1 MSLSL
6 HRGALSASVLL
17 AAFAMSA
24 FTPATT
30 GNNGGLLHSIS
41 SPTDKT
47 VLTYNA
53 DKSIAKL
60 VTTHA
65 MGDDQYTDVRIPVYQ
80 SGKLVKTMS
89 TADENQAP
97 TLFSA
102 FGYDSKGQIDRISYY
117 EENQV
122 SGYDSLVYDN
132 KGQLAARYFF
142 VMPAGKQTFENHYCQ
157 LYTWDQKG
165 NITQQ
170 ENMGRVSDNAAF
182 ALSSTVDYKYDNKL
196 NSQKSVAGFG
206 YITDLNA
213 VNLSAN
219 NIVSEVITPANGA
232 NAIAKSYAYNYNSKQ
247 YPAQV
252 TAKNSGSNEEVVTDL
267 TWE

>member
-6 HRGALSASVLL
+6 HRGALSATVLL
-17 AAFAMSA
+17 AAFAISA
-24 FTPATT
+24 FKSATT
-30 GNNGGLLHSIS
+30 SSNGGLLHAIS
-41 SPTDKT
+41 TPTDKT
-47 VLTYNA
+47 VISYNG

-89 TADENQAP
+89 TADEKEQAP
-97 TLFSA
+97 TLFSS
-102 FGYDSKGQIDRISYY
+102 FGYDAKGRIEKISYY

-122 SGYDSLVYDN
+122 AGYDSLVYDK

-142 VMPAGKQTFENHYCQ
+142 VIPAGKKTFENHYCQ
-157 LYTWDQKG
+157 LYTWDAKG
-165 NITQQ
+165 NIIQQ
-170 ENMGRVSDNAAF
+170 ENMGRIADNAAF
-182 ALSSTVDYKYDNKL
+182 ALSSTVEFRYDDKK
-196 NSQKSVAGFG
+196 NSQRSVADFG

-232 NAIAKSYAYNYNSKQ
+232 HATAKSYAYAYNSNH
-247 YPAQV
+247 YPEKV
-252 TAKNSGSNEEVVTDL
+252 TAKNNNEEVITEL

>member
-6 HRGALSASVLL
+6 HRGALGATVLS
-17 AAFAMSA
+17 AAFALSA
-24 FTPATT
+24 FKPAHSD
-30 GNNGGLLHSIS
+30 NNGGLLHAIS

-47 VLTYNA
+47 VISYNA
-53 DKSIAKL
+53 DKSIAKM

-65 MGDDQYTDVRIPVYQ
+65 LGDDQYTDVRIPVYQ

-89 TADENQAP
+89 TADEKEQVPA
-97 TLFSA
+97 LFSS
-102 FGYDSKGQIDRISYY
+102 FGYDSKGRIDKISYY

-142 VMPAGKQTFENHYCQ
+142 VIPAGKKTFENHYCQ
-157 LYTWDQKG
+157 LYTWDQQG
-165 NITQQ
+165 NIIRQ
-170 ENMGRVSDNAAF
+170 ENMGRGSDNAAF
-182 ALSSTVDYKYDNKL
+182 AVSSTVDYKYDDKM
-196 NSQKSVAGFG
+196 NSQRSVPGFA

-232 NAIAKSYAYNYNSKQ
+232 NAIAKSYAYNYNSRQ
-247 YPAQV
+247 YPEKV
-252 TAKNSGSNEEVVTDL
+252 TAKNNNEELVTEL

>member
-6 HRGALSASVLL
+6 HRGALSATVLL
-17 AAFAMSA
+17 AAFAISA
-24 FTPATT
+24 FKSAT
-30 GNNGGLLHSIS
+30 NSHDGGLLHVIS

-47 VLTYNA
+47 VISYNEN
-53 DKSIAKL
+53 KSIAKL

-65 MGDDQYTDVRIPVYQ
+65 MGDDQYTDVRIPVYA

-89 TADENQAP
+89 TSDETTQAP

-102 FGYDSKGQIDRISYY
+102 FGYDAKGRIDRISYY

-122 SGYDSLVYDN
+122 AGYDSLVYDN

-142 VMPAGKQTFENHYCQ
+142 VIPAGKKAFENHYCQ
-157 LYTWDQKG
+157 LYTWDAKG
-165 NITQQ
+165 NIIQQ
-170 ENMGRVSDNAAF
+170 ENMGRRSDNVAF
-182 ALSSTVDYKYDNKL
+182 TLSSTVAYKYDDKK
-196 NSQKSVAGFG
+196 NSQRSVADFG

-219 NIVSEVITPANGA
+219 NIISEVITPADGA
-232 NAIAKSYAYNYNSKQ
+232 NATAKSYAYAYNSNK
-247 YPAQV
+247 YPERV
-252 TAKNSGSNEEVVTDL
+252 TTKNNNEEVITEL